1 MLVHKKFTIFFA
13 LIKLVNFSDFYF
25 NLSKCEILLSNFFFF
40 GVLGPEVK
48 EGSRHK
54 SIKSKKI
61 PNVSQ

>member
-25 NLSKCEILLSNFFFF
+25 NLSKCEIFCQIFFFF

>member
-25 NLSKCEILLSNFFFF
+25 KKFFCQNFFFF